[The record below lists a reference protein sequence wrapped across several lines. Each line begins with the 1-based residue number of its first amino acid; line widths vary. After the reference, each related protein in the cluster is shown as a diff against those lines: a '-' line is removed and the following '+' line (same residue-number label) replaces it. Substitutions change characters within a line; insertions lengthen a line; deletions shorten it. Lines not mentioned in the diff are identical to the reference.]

1 MRFFPRTARRRWAA
15 AVAVCAVA
23 AGALTAPIANAEDL
37 KGKQK
42 KVQKQIDHAHE
53 DLEHSSDAARRAIA
67 RLETARANLAEAR
80 DQLGLVRGRLH
91 AARIRDLLMQ
101 ERLAAAVARLE
112 VAEAD
117 LAAGRVAVDE
127 QREVVTNTIVSIYQ
141 GADSD
146 LVAFSSFLEAQS
158 TEELTRQA
166 ELEDVMVG
174 RQTRAYDDLRA
185 AEVLLEVREAQV
197 QEARD
202 EVAVQRREAAEH
214 LITMQDLRDQAVR
227 AKARVWETVHERR
240 DATQAAKLAKARD
253 ARELQKLRREEQRIK
268 QLILAEAR
276 KAARNNSGGGFRG
289 ATGGFLSK
297 PVNGYVTSP
306 FGYRTHPIYGY
317 YALHDGT
324 DFGAGCGQ
332 PLYAAAG
339 GKVISRYYS
348 SSYGNRLH
356 IGVGMVNGKYLTI
369 VYNHATG
376 YRVGV
381 GQTVGRGEVVGY
393 VGSTGWSTGCHLH
406 FTVLANGQAV
416 NPFNYM

>member
-1 MRFFPRTARRRWAA
+1 M
-15 AVAVCAVA
+15 
-23 AGALTAPIANAEDL
+23 N
-37 KGKQK
+37 
-42 KVQKQIDHAHE
+42 
-53 DLEHSSDAARRAIA
+53 
-67 RLETARANLAEAR
+67 
-80 DQLGLVRGRLH
+80 
-91 AARIRDLLMQ
+91 
-101 ERLAAAVARLE
+101 
-112 VAEAD
+112 
-117 LAAGRVAVDE
+117 
-127 QREVVTNTIVSIYQ
+127 
-141 GADSD
+141 
-146 LVAFSSFLEAQS
+146 
-158 TEELTRQA
+158 
-166 ELEDVMVG
+166 
-174 RQTRAYDDLRA
+174 
-185 AEVLLEVREAQV
+185 
-197 QEARD
+197 
-202 EVAVQRREAAEH
+202 
-214 LITMQDLRDQAVR
+214 
-227 AKARVWETVHERR
+227 ERR
-240 DATQAAKLAKARD
+240 DATRAAKRAKARD

-276 KAARNNSGGGFRG
+276 KAARNSGGGFHG

-381 GQTVGRGEVVGY
+381 GQTVRRGEVVGY